1 MSNKDPDAEVEVD
14 VFQSIPWCQSLL
26 QDPDYEI
33 EPTASRIYKHNT
45 REDALLAETLKTDDT
60 IKGWV
65 SLYRRP
71 TQSQPLKDEVRTLL
85 SLSPGLNG
93 YPRVC
98 HGGIVATILDE
109 VLSILVSV
117 CRRAQGQHGDNV
129 TAYLNVT
136 YVKPVPTPGVLLVKG
151 KIHKIERRKNFADG
165 EIVNEQGVVLAKAE
179 GLFVTNASK
188 KLDSA
193 RLPGAQAVRTTHGT
207 FELASGVGPLP
218 IVVLRLGCEHSVQL
232 AFPGNN
238 QLSQLR

>member
-1 MSNKDPDAEVEVD
+1 MCDQVPEVE
-14 VFQSIPWCQSLL
+14 VFQSIPWCQSFL
-26 QDPDYEI
+26 QDPNYEI
-33 EPTASRIYKHNT
+33 ESTSSRIYKHNT

-71 TQSQPLKDEVRTLL
+71 TESQPLKDEVRALL

-117 CRRAQGQHGDNV
+117 CRRAQGRHGDNV
-129 TAYLNVT
+129 TAYLKMT
-136 YVKPVPTPGVLLVKG
+136 HVKPEPTPGVLLVKG
-151 KIHKIERRKNFADG
+151 KIHKIERRKNFANA

-179 GLFVTNASK
+179 GLFV
-188 KLDSA
+188 
-193 RLPGAQAVRTTHGT
+193 
-207 FELASGVGPLP
+207 
-218 IVVLRLGCEHSVQL
+218 SVQREKL
-232 AFPGNN
+232 
-238 QLSQLR
+238 

>member
-1 MSNKDPDAEVEVD
+1 MSNKDPEAEVEVEVD
-14 VFQSIPWCQSLL
+14 VFRSIPWCQSLL

-33 EPTASRIYKHNT
+33 EPTASRIYKQNT

-71 TQSQPLKDEVRTLL
+71 TPSQPLKDEVRTLL

-151 KIHKIERRKNFADG
+151 KIHKIERRKNFANG

-179 GLFVTNASK
+179 GLFVSVHRE
-188 KLDSA
+188 KL
-193 RLPGAQAVRTTHGT
+193 
-207 FELASGVGPLP
+207 
-218 IVVLRLGCEHSVQL
+218 
-232 AFPGNN
+232 
-238 QLSQLR
+238 